1 MGQEIIVLKKL
12 RQRFPN
18 SGGDNGG
25 TPPGGKDRQQT
36 DWKHPGT
43 HLQLE
48 QMEIKVPCLI
58 RTYLFDSGHPTHH
71 HGTGGVEYEES
82 HP

>member
-1 MGQEIIVLKKL
+1 MCQEIIVLKKL

-48 QMEIKVPCLI
+48 QNGDQGSLFDKN
-58 RTYLFDSGHPTHH
+58 LFDSGHPTHH

>member
-1 MGQEIIVLKKL
+1 MCQEIIVLKKL
-12 RQRFPN
+12 RQSFPN

-58 RTYLFDSGHPTHH
+58 RTTSLTP
-71 HGTGGVEYEES
+71 GTQRIIMAQVV
-82 HP
+82 

>member
-1 MGQEIIVLKKL
+1 MCQEIIVLKKL

-25 TPPGGKDRQQT
+25 TPPGGEDRQQT

-43 HLQLE
+43 HLQFE

-58 RTYLFDSGHPTHH
+58 RTTSLTP
-71 HGTGGVEYEES
+71 GTQRIIMAQVV
-82 HP
+82 

>member
-1 MGQEIIVLKKL
+1 MCQEIIVLKKL

-58 RTYLFDSGHPTHH
+58 RTTSLTP
-71 HGTGGVEYEES
+71 GTQRIIMAQVV
-82 HP
+82 